1 MDMSTINNG
10 MHSAAERPAASSP
23 VDRIPSSYFPF
34 PLPSTDS
41 PFFPP
46 SAEALMQA
54 AAAAAAA
61 VGRQVPAA
69 EPPSLG
75 TRSAGSDAAQDE
87 QTRRGLEPSS
97 PSDGDQMNRTVD
109 DDEDDAMS
117 ALSCAESEDTASPD
131 SSPAG
136 TVSLVG
142 NASTQRRATTD
153 VQMIAS

>member
-1 MDMSTINNG
+1 MDVSTINNG
-10 MHSAAERPAASSP
+10 MHSGAERPAVSSP
-23 VDRIPSSYFPF
+23 VDRMPSSYFPF
-34 PLPSTDS
+34 PLPGADS

-46 SAEALMQA
+46 TAEALMQA

-69 EPPSLG
+69 DPPSLG
-75 TRSAGSDAAQDE
+75 TRSAGLDAPQEE

-97 PSDGDQMNRTVD
+97 PSDGDQLNRTVD
-109 DDEDDAMS
+109 DEEDDAMS
-117 ALSCAESEDTASPD
+117 VLSCAESEDTASPD

-142 NASTQRRATTD
+142 DASTQRRAASD
-153 VQMIAS
+153 VEMIAS